1 MYFQVRLEESVSQQ
15 HEQAKAE
22 QCEESETVGTTP
34 YRTRSHEMVLRT
46 PGRATAESITQS
58 SRADYT
64 CYTLRNEED
73 YIVAI
78 IIETKLRSHKKY
90 KYAVAQVIG
99 YYLSLM
105 SEQKAP
111 PLVFVL
117 SDRDIQLVMF
127 PFRDTTENVSL
138 INAVR
143 FIEVPLWSS
152 EHPTNFNMSA
162 FGILYLVLR
171 IAIEDT
177 FSKVG
182 FLEYDYDDA
191 VKKRTI
197 TNVTTFGNLLHEI
210 ENMRER
216 MEERERVMR
225 ERMEE
230 KERVMRERMEEK
242 ERVMREQMQRERKE
256 NARAM
261 ANLQKENARAM
272 ANFQKENARAMANV
286 LEEVQRLKQELKSK
300 K

>member
-1 MYFQVRLEESVSQQ
+1 MYFQVRLEESVIVSQQ

-34 YRTRSHEMVLRT
+34 YQT
-46 PGRATAESITQS
+46 PGRTTAESITQS
-58 SRADYT
+58 SRADCTHYIKI
-64 CYTLRNEED
+64 YTLRNKEH
-73 YIVAI
+73 YIVAL
-78 IIETKLRSHKKY
+78 IIETHKKY
-90 KYAVAQVIG
+90 EHAVAQVIG
-99 YYLSLM
+99 YYLSLI
-105 SEQKAP
+105 SEPKTP

-127 PFRDTTENVSL
+127 PFVDTTEKVSL

-197 TNVTTFGNLLHEI
+197 TNVTSFGNVLHEI
-210 ENMRER
+210 ENMREQMQR
-216 MEERERVMR
+216 QREEHA
-225 ERMEE
+225 
-230 KERVMRERMEEK
+230 
-242 ERVMREQMQRERKE
+242 RVMREQTEEHARVMREQREE
-256 NARAM
+256 YARVM
-261 ANLQKENARAM
+261 ANMQKEKARV
-272 ANFQKENARAMANV
+272 ANMQKEKARVMANV
-286 LEEVQRLKQELKSK
+286 QEMMQHLKQELDDRDHGTKP
-300 K
+300 